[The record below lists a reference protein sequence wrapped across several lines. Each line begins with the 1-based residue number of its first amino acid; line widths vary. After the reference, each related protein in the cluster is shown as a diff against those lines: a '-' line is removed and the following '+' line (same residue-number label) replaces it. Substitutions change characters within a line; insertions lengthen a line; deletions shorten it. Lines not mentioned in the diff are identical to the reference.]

1 MTTKAVILARG
12 LGTRMRQA
20 DERTKLTAEQERLA
34 AEGVKA
40 MMPVGRPFLD
50 YVLSALAD
58 GGIREVCIVVGRDE
72 NVIRRRYHHE
82 LTLMRLR
89 IAFAIQ
95 EAPTGTADAVLA
107 AQEFSGGESFL
118 VLNADNYYSSNAY
131 RRLAALNDNGL
142 VGFDRRALVQQG
154 NIDPERIKQYALLRV
169 SADGVLEDLVEKPDE
184 AAFAA
189 FGEHALVS
197 MNLWSFTPAIFEAC
211 RRIPRSSRGEF
222 ELPEAVRL
230 AVRELGMR
238 FHVVPLAE
246 GVLDLATRADVVT
259 VAERLRGVSVHL

>member
-34 AEGVKA
+34 AEGAKA

-58 GGIREVCIVVGRDE
+58 AGIREVCIVVGRDE

-89 IAFAIQ
+89 INFAIQ
-95 EAPTGTADAVLA
+95 EEARGTADAVLA
-107 AQEFSGGESFL
+107 AQEFAGRDHVL
-118 VLNADNYYSSNAY
+118 VLNADNYYSPNAL
-131 RRLAALNDNGL
+131 RRLAQLNDNGL
-142 VGFDRRALVQQG
+142 AGFDREALVRYG
-154 NIDPERIKQYALLRV
+154 NVDAARIQKFALLRV
-169 SADGVLEDLVEKPDE
+169 GADAVLQDLVEKPDD
-184 AAFAA
+184 ATFAA
-189 FGEHALVS
+189 FGQHALVS
-197 MNLWSFTPAIFEAC
+197 MNLWSFSPAIFEAC
-211 RRIPRSSRGEF
+211 RRISPSSRGEY

-230 AVRELGMR
+230 GMRELGMR

-246 GVLDLATRADVVT
+246 GVLDLATRADVAT
-259 VAERLRGVSVHL
+259 VADRLRGVTVHL

>member
-58 GGIREVCIVVGRDE
+58 AGIREVCIVVGRDE

-95 EAPTGTADAVLA
+95 EEARGTADAVLS
-107 AQEFSGGESFL
+107 AQDFAGSDHFL
-118 VLNADNYYSSNAY
+118 VLNADNYYSSNAF
-131 RRLAALNDNGL
+131 RRLAELDGNGL
-142 VGFDRRALVQQG
+142 VGFDRQALVQQG
-154 NIDPERIKQYALLRV
+154 NIDPERIKKYALLKV
-169 SADGVLEDLVEKPDE
+169 GDDGVLQDLVEKPDP
-184 AAFAA
+184 ATFAA

-197 MNLWSFTPAIFEAC
+197 MNLWSFAPEIFEAC
-211 RRIPRSSRGEF
+211 RRIPLSSRGEF
-222 ELPEAVRL
+222 ELPEAVRYG
-230 AVRELGMR
+230 VREMGMR
-238 FHVVPLAE
+238 FRVVPLAE

-259 VAERLRGVSVHL
+259 VAERLRGVTVYL